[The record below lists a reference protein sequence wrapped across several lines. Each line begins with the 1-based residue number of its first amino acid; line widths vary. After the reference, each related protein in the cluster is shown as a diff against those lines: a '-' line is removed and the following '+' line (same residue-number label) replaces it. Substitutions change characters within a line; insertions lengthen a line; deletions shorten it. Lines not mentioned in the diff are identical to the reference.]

1 MSWSQERIPLRA
13 SLIDRLIDEE
23 PSVRR
28 EIRPLRTLSR
38 KKLRAS
44 VVRDLLWL
52 LNTRTPVPA
61 SVYQRKELTVID
73 YGIPDF
79 GKSSPAN
86 PDDRDFLAQSIAKA
100 ISVYEP
106 RLRNVRVFVKPETRD
121 EKTLVV
127 VIEAIMAVDELR
139 EPISFQTIYQKDSGA
154 WDLLLTEM

>member
-1 MSWSQERIPLRA
+1 MQEKVELRA

-28 EIRPLRTLSR
+28 EIRPLRTLSP
-38 KKLRAS
+38 KQQKVSLA
-44 VVRDLLWL
+44 RDLLWL
-52 LNTRTPVPA
+52 LNTRTPIPA
-61 SVYQRKELTVID
+61 SVYLRKELTVID

-106 RLRNVRVFVKPETRD
+106 RLRDVRISVKPETRD
-121 EKTLVV
+121 GKSLDLV
-127 VIEAIMAVDELR
+127 INAIMAIDEVR

-154 WDLLLTEM
+154 WDIYTSEF

>member
-1 MSWSQERIPLRA
+1 MSWSQEKVELRA
-13 SLIDRLIDEE
+13 SLIDRLIDED
-23 PSVRR
+23 PSVCR
-28 EIRPLRTLSR
+28 EIRPLRTLSP
-38 KKLRAS
+38 KKQKAS
-44 VVRDLLWL
+44 IARDLMWL
-52 LNTRTPVPA
+52 LNTRTPIPA
-61 SVYQRKELTVID
+61 SLYRQKELTVID

-86 PDDRDFLAQSIAKA
+86 PDDRDILAQSMSKA

-127 VIEAIMAVDELR
+127 VIEAIMAVDEVR

-154 WDLLLTEM
+154 WDIYDNDF